1 MSVPSERRLTLDAV
15 ARVTRIPDWRAS
27 SQGLAATLSKQQQ
40 NVAACENAH
49 EQSGFRRLL
58 RGRRRLAEIR
68 SALPRPPQR
77 LGSSNHGLAIAPQR
91 KGVTYAAQFRDQ
103 GPRQG
108 GVAQCCL
115 AAIAPRSQQP
125 GMRVVGFLD

>member
-1 MSVPSERRLTLDAV
+1 MREPANKRLITDVSGLAPTV
-15 ARVTRIPDWRAS
+15 ARSSQKQLLTRFWRGSLVACPRVDNGHKSIPDWRAS

-91 KGVTYAAQFRDQ
+91 
-103 GPRQG
+103 
-108 GVAQCCL
+108 
-115 AAIAPRSQQP
+115 
-125 GMRVVGFLD
+125 